1 MQFQYE
7 MVCVNTAIGML
18 SGIEQAKCYGH
29 ANVTRFA
36 DSVSQSFAPN
46 TFSALQTFDLMRNAG
61 CLPDQTTNSYCF
73 VEAAHSTNPSDL
85 YFYQLPIGIPLPNS
99 TTPSCSSCTKSLLG
113 LYAQAL
119 ENAPA
124 GTLTDLRKSY
134 TSGQQMA
141 VAQCGAGY
149 AQSLVS
155 SACGRETWSAVVSL
169 TAILLT
175 WMALWL
181 VP

>member
-1 MQFQYE
+1 
-7 MVCVNTAIGML
+7 
-18 SGIEQAKCYGH
+18 
-29 ANVTRFA
+29 
-36 DSVSQSFAPN
+36 
-46 TFSALQTFDLMRNAG
+46 MRNAG

-85 YFYQLPIGIPLPNS
+85 YFYQLPIGISFPNN

-119 ENAPA
+119 GSASA
-124 GTLTDLRKSY
+124 GTLTDLQKSY
-134 TSGQQMA
+134 PSGEKVA

-155 SACGRETWSAVVSL
+155 GSVLSRDTWSAALSL
-169 TAILLT
+169 TAILLAPV
-175 WMALWL
+175 MLWL